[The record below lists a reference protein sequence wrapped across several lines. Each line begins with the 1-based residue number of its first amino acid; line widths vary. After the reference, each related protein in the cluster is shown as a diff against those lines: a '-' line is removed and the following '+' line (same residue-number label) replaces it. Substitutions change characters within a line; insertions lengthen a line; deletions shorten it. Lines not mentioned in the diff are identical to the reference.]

1 MTVIKQNV
9 SLTKESFKIVRA
21 HAKRIGVTPLS
32 TALNSLIYQFD
43 QMQKAAAEP
52 DPALADLRAIREAA
66 APTEA

>member
-43 QMQKAAAEP
+43 QMQKATTPAET
-52 DPALADLRAIREAA
+52 PAQPIA
-66 APTEA
+66 APTDA